1 MANWTID
8 PTHSEVGFKVKHLM
22 ISTVSG
28 KFNQFSAEAETTSE
42 DDFSAAKIRF
52 TADTSS
58 IDTGMEMRDNHLK
71 SNDFFNSEEYPQLT
85 FESTSMEKTQGDQ
98 YLLKGNLT
106 IRDKTLPVTL
116 KTTFLGTM
124 VDFYGNQKAG
134 FEITG
139 SINRKEFGLNW
150 SATTE
155 AGGIVVSDEVR
166 LNLDI
171 QLQKAA

>member
-1 MANWTID
+1 MAKWNID

-28 KFNQFSAEAETTSE
+28 KFSQFNAEIDSTSD
-42 DDFSAAKIRF
+42 DDFSGAKISF
-52 TADTSS
+52 SADVNS

-71 SNDFFNSEEYPQLT
+71 SDDFFNAEKFPQLK
-85 FESTSMEKTQGDQ
+85 FESTSFEKSGSEKF
-98 YLLKGNLT
+98 LLKGNLT
-106 IRDKTLPVTL
+106 LRDKTLPVTL
-116 KTTFLGTM
+116 QVVYSGTM
-124 VDFYGNQKAG
+124 VDFYGNHKAG

-155 AGGIVVSDEVR
+155 AGGIVVSDEVK

-171 QLQKAA
+171 QLQKVA

>member
-1 MANWTID
+1 MAKWTID

-28 KFNQFSAEAETTSE
+28 KFTQFNGEIESSSDEDFSGSKISFSA
-42 DDFSAAKIRF
+42 DVN
-52 TADTSS
+52 S

-71 SNDFFNSEEYPQLT
+71 SDDFFNAEKFPHLSFT
-85 FESTSMEKTQGDQ
+85 STSFEKTGSDK
-98 YLLKGNLT
+98 YLMKGHLT
-106 IRDKTLPVTL
+106 LRDVTLPVTL
-116 KTTFLGTM
+116 QVTYSGTM

-134 FEITG
+134 FEISG
-139 SINRKEFGLNW
+139 SINRQEFGLKW

-155 AGGIVVSDEVR
+155 AGGIVVSDEVK

-171 QLQKAA
+171 QVQKSA

>member
-1 MANWTID
+1 MAKWTID

-28 KFNQFSAEAETTSE
+28 KFSQFHAEVESVSD
-42 DDFSAAKIRF
+42 DDFSGAKISF
-52 TADTSS
+52 SADINS

-71 SNDFFNSEEYPQLT
+71 SDDFFNAEKFPQLK
-85 FESTSMEKTQGDQ
+85 FESSSFEKSGSEK

-106 IRDKTLPVTL
+106 LRDKTLPVTL
-116 KTTFLGTM
+116 QVIFSGTM

-155 AGGIVVSDEVR
+155 AGGIVVSDEVK

-171 QLQKAA
+171 QLQKEA